1 MGDTVTSCWFFS
13 SHGESWMSCE
23 GSKSVRHGWTFSM
36 LWPPFWIFLCRLALI
51 PFQRLFS
58 TSSYFLF
65 PRVSFLFPKNLCK
78 WRLMFVIYLWLLI
91 VLPINIIHVLLGFIH
106 QRGIFVQHVSSFCYL
121 IDFLFSFTLPP
132 ILFFVYLPIF
142 IWLYLTASL
151 FPHFPR
157 PSNIFFSS

>member
-65 PRVSFLFPKNLCK
+65 PRVSFKKPMQMTSNIRYLSLIAYCTTYKYNTCVIGIYPPKGDLCSTRVFVLLSYRLSFQFYSSSNLVF
-78 WRLMFVIYLWLLI
+78 RLPPNIYLTLSDSF
-91 VLPINIIHVLLGFIH
+91 FIP
-106 QRGIFVQHVSSFCYL
+106 
-121 IDFLFSFTLPP
+121 TLSK
-132 ILFFVYLPIF
+132 
-142 IWLYLTASL
+142 AK
-151 FPHFPR
+151 
-157 PSNIFFSS
+157 